1 MLSGKESANG
11 SLQMGT
17 GYTTKFADEC
27 NSVFALP
34 SFYALLLKATFVTA
48 LVAVLYSAVLV
59 DMAHDWWTEPSL
71 SQGMLLPP
79 LALYIAWLSRR
90 HVLSYPATLDNR
102 GLTLTALACLT
113 FLLGRLA
120 SEFFLMRFSFVILL
134 AGLIWTFWG
143 IARLRALSLPMLL
156 LATMV
161 PLPVMLYNSL
171 AAPLQLLA
179 SDLATQIAQA
189 LGVSVFRDGNVIQ
202 LAGTSLGVAEACSG
216 LNSLSALLVAS
227 ILLGFLL
234 CCRAAARVAVV
245 ILSIPL
251 AIGVNIVRV
260 AGTAV
265 IADYNQEFAE
275 GFYHSFSGWLV
286 FVAGFGALYL
296 IARILH
302 TLVDPKLIPRSR
314 PQHE

>member
-1 MLSGKESANG
+1 MAAGFATKLGEEWRSALTRPSAYLVLMKIG
-11 SLQMGT
+11 VVAAVTCIL
-17 GYTTKFADEC
+17 FA
-27 NSVFALP
+27 
-34 SFYALLLKATFVTA
+34 
-48 LVAVLYSAVLV
+48 AVLA
-59 DMAHDWWTEPSL
+59 DMAHDWWTQPAL

-79 LALYIAWLSRR
+79 LALYIAWIYRRQTLS
-90 HVLSYPATLDNR
+90 HPAIPDNR
-102 GLTLTALACLT
+102 GLLLTALACLT

-120 SEFFLMRFSFVILL
+120 SEFFLMRFSFVILV

-143 IARLRALSLPMLL
+143 LPRLRTLVFPMLL

-179 SDLATQIAQA
+179 SDFATRIAQA

-202 LAGTSLGVAEACSG
+202 LAGTSLGVEEACSG
-216 LNSLSALLVAS
+216 LNSLSALIVGS
-227 ILLGFLL
+227 ILLGFLMCSRPL
-234 CCRAAARVAVV
+234 ARLALF
-245 ILSIPL
+245 ILAIPL
-251 AIGVNIVRV
+251 AIAVNVVRV

-286 FVAGFGALYL
+286 FVTGFGTLYL
-296 IARILH
+296 FARILH
-302 TLVDPKLIPRSR
+302 ALFDPKAAAPA
-314 PQHE
+314 